1 MNMNLVPNH
10 ILARIPLQFT
20 NQKERQNMF
29 ATYTRTNHSIFIP
42 FDTGSPRDGVMQHI
56 SRLGSLARLDFE
68 RCSIAGG
75 IIFAVEADAVPVSQS
90 DEEARIGTLAYALR
104 KLEHAEDA
112 AEFMR
117 CLNAICE
124 GGDARCRQTT
134 ASHYYHEIS
143 ERGTSVVLKEM
154 GWLAMQLASLNTV
167 TEGWEEADGWLDAEP
182 VAAAKEQSKESIAA
196 FITEE
201 IASIARTTRGRRK
214 SACFLHDE
222 YGDWLSD
229 LETNGASV
237 EELDEAFAHVESIAQ
252 YDEGGAV
259 IVMSSHERT
268 VACGRLDPEYA
279 AEDLPER
286 AQYLVP
292 ELRRHYVSGRPLDE
306 IWDDLQVQI
315 EVLFPT
321 SGKTE
326 SGQAFYSHANRGWQ
340 QLVRQVLEAILSEC
354 QQDFHLTALRNNPLY
369 RQFHKT
375 IRSAQDAKLISETMK
390 QAYEARQAGTLPLKH
405 FTALKTAAELQRE
418 RLGAQQLSTKAFR
431 LVQEIQSASEA
442 RLRYFSWAF
451 YGTNQPTHVIHAL
464 PAQEQARI
472 WATLKTRKEIVT
484 QKVVRQAI

>member
-1 MNMNLVPNH
+1 
-10 ILARIPLQFT
+10 
-20 NQKERQNMF
+20 MF
-29 ATYTRTNHSIFIP
+29 ATNTRTNHSIFIP
-42 FDTGSPRDGVMQHI
+42 SDTGSPRDGVMQHI
-56 SRLGSLARLDFE
+56 SRLGQLARLDFE
-68 RCSIAGG
+68 RCSVAGE
-75 IIFAVEADAVPVSQS
+75 IIFAVESDTVPVSQP

-112 AEFMR
+112 AEFIR

-143 ERGTSVVLKEM
+143 ARGTSAVLKEM
-154 GWLAMQLASLNTV
+154 GWLAMQLASLQSG
-167 TEGWEEADGWLDAEP
+167 TEGLEETDCWPAAEP
-182 VAAAKEQSKESIAA
+182 LATTVRDQPKESIAA
-196 FITEE
+196 FFAEE
-201 IASIARTTRGRRK
+201 IASITRMTRGRRK
-214 SACFLHDE
+214 SARFLHDE

-229 LETNGASV
+229 LEANGTSM
-237 EELDEAFAHVESIAQ
+237 EELDDAFAHVESLAQ

-268 VACGRLDPEYA
+268 VACGRLDPEYT

-292 ELRRHYVSGRPLDE
+292 ELRREYAQGRPLNDL
-306 IWDDLQVQI
+306 WDDLNAQL

-321 SGKTE
+321 AGKTE
-326 SGQAFYSHANRGWQ
+326 SGQAFYSHANRSWQ
-340 QLVRQVLEAILSEC
+340 QFVRQVLEAILSEC
-354 QQDFHLTALRNNPLY
+354 QQDFHLTALRTNQAY

-375 IRSAQDAKLISETMK
+375 IRGAQDARLISDTMK
-390 QAYEARQAGTLPLKH
+390 RAYEARQVGTLPLKH

-418 RLGAQQLSTKAFR
+418 RLGAQQLSAKAFR
-431 LVQEIQSASEA
+431 LVQEIQSASPA

-451 YGTNQPTHVIHAL
+451 YGTNQPAHAIHAL

>member
-1 MNMNLVPNH
+1 
-10 ILARIPLQFT
+10 
-20 NQKERQNMF
+20 MF
-29 ATYTRTNHSIFIP
+29 ATNTRTNHSIFLP

-56 SRLGSLARLDFE
+56 SRLGQLARLDFE
-68 RCSIAGG
+68 RYSVAGE
-75 IIFAVEADAVPVSQS
+75 IIFVVEADAVPVSQP

-112 AEFMR
+112 AEFLR

-167 TEGWEEADGWLDAEP
+167 MEGWEDDFWSEAETRATTNDNSP
-182 VAAAKEQSKESIAA
+182 KESIAA

-201 IASIARTTRGRRK
+201 IASIARTTRGRRN
-214 SACFLHDE
+214 SACFLHDD
-222 YGDWLSD
+222 YGDWLSE
-229 LETNGASV
+229 LEANGASV
-237 EELDEAFAHVESIAQ
+237 EELDEAFVHVESLNQ
-252 YDEGGAV
+252 YGEGGAV

-286 AQYLVP
+286 AQYLIP
-292 ELRRHYVSGRPLDE
+292 ELRRHYVSGRPLE
-306 IWDDLQVQI
+306 ELWDDLHAQLD
-315 EVLFPT
+315 VLFPT
-321 SGKTE
+321 AGKTE
-326 SGQAFYSHANRGWQ
+326 TGKAFYSHANRSWQ

-354 QQDFHLTALRNNPLY
+354 QQDFHLTSLRNNSSY

-375 IRSAQDAKLISETMK
+375 IRSAQDARLISETMK

-451 YGTNQPTHVIHAL
+451 YGTNQPTHMIHAL
-464 PAQEQARI
+464 PAQEQARV

-484 QKVVRQAI
+484 QKVLRQAI

>member
-1 MNMNLVPNH
+1 
-10 ILARIPLQFT
+10 
-20 NQKERQNMF
+20 MF
-29 ATYTRTNHSIFIP
+29 ATNTRTNHSIFIP
-42 FDTGSPRDGVMQHI
+42 CDTGSPRDGVMQHI
-56 SRLGSLARLDFE
+56 SRLGQLARLDFE
-68 RCSIAGG
+68 RCAVAGE
-75 IIFAVEADAVPVSQS
+75 IIFAVEADAVPLSQQ

-104 KLEHAEDA
+104 KLEQAEDA
-112 AEFMR
+112 AEFIR

-134 ASHYYHEIS
+134 ASYYYHEIS
-143 ERGTSVVLKEM
+143 ERGTSAVLKEM
-154 GWLAMQLASLNTV
+154 GLLAMQLASLNGV
-167 TEGWEEADGWLDAEP
+167 TECLEDDDFWPEAEP
-182 VAAAKEQSKESIAA
+182 MSVTVAEQPKESIAA
-196 FITEE
+196 FIAQE
-201 IASIARTTRGRRK
+201 IASIANMTRGRRK

-222 YGDWLSD
+222 YGDWLGE
-229 LETNGASV
+229 LEATGTSV
-237 EELDEAFAHVESIAQ
+237 EELDDAFAHVESLAQ

-292 ELRRHYVSGRPLDE
+292 ELRRLYASGRPLEELWED
-306 IWDDLQVQI
+306 INAQL
-315 EVLFPT
+315 EVLFPI

-326 SGQAFYSHANRGWQ
+326 KGKSFFSHANRSWQ
-340 QLVRQVLEAILSEC
+340 QFARQILEAILSEC
-354 QQDFHLTALRNNPLY
+354 QQDFHLTALRTNQSY

-375 IRSAQDAKLISETMK
+375 IRGANDARLISETMK
-390 QAYEARQAGTLPLKH
+390 RAYEARQAGTLPLKH

-418 RLGAQQLSTKAFR
+418 RLGSQQLSTKAYR

-451 YGTNQPTHVIHAL
+451 YGANQPAHVIHAL
-464 PAQEQARI
+464 PAQEQARV

-484 QKVVRQAI
+484 QKVVRQII

>member
-1 MNMNLVPNH
+1 
-10 ILARIPLQFT
+10 
-20 NQKERQNMF
+20 MF
-29 ATYTRTNHSIFIP
+29 ATNTRTNHSIFLP

-56 SRLGSLARLDFE
+56 SRLGHLARLDFE
-68 RCSIAGG
+68 RCSVAGE

-112 AEFMR
+112 AEFIR

-154 GWLAMQLASLNTV
+154 GWLAMQLASLNAV
-167 TEGWEEADGWLDAEP
+167 AESEEDEFFWTEAEP
-182 VAAAKEQSKESIAA
+182 MAVTVEKQPKESIAA
-196 FITEE
+196 FLAEE
-201 IASIARTTRGRRK
+201 IASIARMTRGRRK
-214 SACFLHDE
+214 SACFLYDD
-222 YGDWLSD
+222 YSNWLGE
-229 LETNGASV
+229 LEANGASV
-237 EELDEAFAHVESIAQ
+237 EELDDAFAHVEALNQ
-252 YDEGGAV
+252 YDEGGVV

-268 VACGRLDPEYA
+268 IACGRLDPEYV

-286 AQYLVP
+286 ANYLVP
-292 ELRRHYVSGRPLDE
+292 ELRRLYANGRPMDE
-306 IWDDLQVQI
+306 LWDDLNAQL

-321 SGKTE
+321 SGKTAL
-326 SGQAFYSHANRGWQ
+326 GKAFYSHANRNWQ
-340 QLVRQVLEAILSEC
+340 QFARQVLEAILSEC
-354 QQDFHLTALRNNPLY
+354 QQDFHLTALRNNSLY

-375 IRSAQDAKLISETMK
+375 IRGAQDARMISETMK
-390 QAYEARQAGTLPLKH
+390 RAYEVRQTGTLPLKH

-418 RLGAQQLSTKAFR
+418 RLGLQQLSAPAFR
-431 LVQEIQSASEA
+431 LVREIQSASPA

-451 YGTNQPTHVIHAL
+451 YGANQPTHVIHAL
-464 PAQEQARI
+464 PAQEQARV

-484 QKVVRQAI
+484 QKVIRQTI

>member
-1 MNMNLVPNH
+1 M
-10 ILARIPLQFT
+10 IAT
-20 NQKERQNMF
+20 N
-29 ATYTRTNHSIFIP
+29 TRTNHSLFIP

-56 SRLGSLARLDFE
+56 SRLGQLARLDFE
-68 RCSIAGG
+68 RCAVAGE
-75 IIFAVEADAVPVSQS
+75 IIFAVEADAVPVSQQ

-104 KLEHAEDA
+104 KLKHAEDA
-112 AEFMR
+112 AEFIR

-134 ASHYYHEIS
+134 ASHYYQEIN

-154 GWLAMQLASLNTV
+154 GWLAMQLASLHAV
-167 TEGWEEADGWLDAEP
+167 AECVEDDDCWLDEEPMSVTVAEQP
-182 VAAAKEQSKESIAA
+182 KESIAA
-196 FITEE
+196 FIAEE
-201 IASIARTTRGRRK
+201 IASIAHMTRGRRK

-222 YGDWLSD
+222 YGDWLGE
-229 LETNGASV
+229 LEANGASV
-237 EELDEAFAHVESIAQ
+237 EELDDAFAQVEALAQ

-259 IVMSSHERT
+259 IVMSSNERT

-292 ELRRHYVSGRPLDE
+292 ELRRHYANGRPLDE
-306 IWDDLQVQI
+306 LWDDLNAQL

-326 SGQAFYSHANRGWQ
+326 TGKAFYSHANRSWQ
-340 QLVRQVLEAILSEC
+340 QFARQVLEAILSEC
-354 QQDFHLTALRNNPLY
+354 QQDFHLTALRNNSSY
-369 RQFHKT
+369 RQFHKA
-375 IRSAQDAKLISETMK
+375 IRGANDAKVVSETMK
-390 QAYEARQAGTLPLKH
+390 RAYEARQVGTLPLKH
-405 FTALKTAAELQRE
+405 FTALKTVAELQRE
-418 RLGAQQLSTKAFR
+418 RLGCQQLSAKAFR

-451 YGTNQPTHVIHAL
+451 YGTNQPAHVIHAL
-464 PAQEQARI
+464 PAQEQARV
-472 WATLKTRKEIVT
+472 WATLKTRKEIIT

>member
-1 MNMNLVPNH
+1 
-10 ILARIPLQFT
+10 
-20 NQKERQNMF
+20 MF
-29 ATYTRTNHSIFIP
+29 ATNTRTNHSIFIP

-68 RCSIAGG
+68 RCTVAGE
-75 IIFAVEADAVPVSQS
+75 IIFAVEADAVPVSQP

-104 KLEHAEDA
+104 KLEPAEDA
-112 AEFMR
+112 AEFLR

-154 GWLAMQLASLNTV
+154 GWLAMQLASLNAV
-167 TEGWEEADGWLDAEP
+167 AECLKDDEFWPEAEP
-182 VAAAKEQSKESIAA
+182 KAATGGEQPKESIAA
-196 FITEE
+196 FIAEE
-201 IASIARTTRGRRK
+201 IVSLARMTRGRRK

-222 YGDWLSD
+222 YGDWLGE
-229 LETNGASV
+229 LEANGASV
-237 EELDEAFAHVESIAQ
+237 EELDDAFAQVESLQQ

-279 AEDLPER
+279 AEDLPEH

-292 ELRRHYVSGRPLDE
+292 ELRRLYASGKSLE
-306 IWDDLQVQI
+306 ELWDDLQCQL

-326 SGQAFYSHANRGWQ
+326 TGKPFYSHANRSWQ
-340 QLVRQVLEAILSEC
+340 QFVRQVLEAILNDC
-354 QQDFHLTALRNNPLY
+354 QQDFHLTALRTNPSY

-375 IRSAQDAKLISETMK
+375 IRTAQDARMISETMK
-390 QAYEARQAGTLPLKH
+390 RAYEARQAGTLPLKH
-405 FTALKTAAELQRE
+405 FTALKTAAELQRA
-418 RLGAQQLSTKAFR
+418 RLGVQQLSAKAFR
-431 LVQEIQSASEA
+431 LVQEIQSASPA

-451 YGTNQPTHVIHAL
+451 YGTNQPAHVIHNL
-464 PAQEQARI
+464 PAQEQARV